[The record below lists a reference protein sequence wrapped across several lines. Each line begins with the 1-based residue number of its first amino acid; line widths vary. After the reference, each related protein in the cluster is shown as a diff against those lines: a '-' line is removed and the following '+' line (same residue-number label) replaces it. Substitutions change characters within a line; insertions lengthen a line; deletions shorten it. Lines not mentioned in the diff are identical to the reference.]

1 MIQINYTAVVE
12 LIALENATI
21 KYSTVQNWYSGNE
34 FGKGG
39 VYNFVTKRGCVQDQ
53 IPKYHGLKL
62 KRDQLLLGNIQ
73 VVYLSVIILKVSFIQ

>member
-1 MIQINYTAVVE
+1 MIQINYTLPL
-12 LIALENATI
+12 LIALEKNY
-21 KYSTVQNWYSGNE
+21 KVLDSSELVFRNE

-62 KRDQLLLGNIQ
+62 KRDQLLLGK
-73 VVYLSVIILKVSFIQ
+73 LFTCRLILKVSFIQ